1 MTRQQRSYRIAHT
14 LALPLALLSCSCCDP
29 CQFSILSSL
38 APASHARP
46 LRCCRCPPRVGRRC
60 RALTPGCRPSVC
72 IVIAAVLRPGH
83 HSCRCCCGTLPSILF
98 AGACACA
105 LPTHPRAA
113 RVGCRPASAPVR
125 LRTVRRCVGVR
136 HVAAAT
142 HMRVCTATVQLLCG
156 TLPGPPCHPAATGL
170 RRCATAVAAA
180 RAVGRCRARVAT
192 AFAIA
197 RIVPLPC
204 GALPARSRRIPHQH
218 VLRCLCV
225 VLRPFLPLE

>member
-1 MTRQQRSYRIAHT
+1 MCSPVMLPRARARARAAALPRTLPCHSVRAAVVRSYRVART
-14 LALPLALLSCSCCDP
+14 LAPPLALLSCPRCDP
-29 CQFSILSSL
+29 CQFSILSSP

-46 LRCCRCPPRVGRRC
+46 LRCRRCPPRVGRRC
-60 RALTPGCRPSVC
+60 RALTPGSRPSVC

-142 HMRVCTATVQLLCG
+142 HMRVCTATVASVFG
-156 TLPGPPCHPAATGL
+156 I
-170 RRCATAVAAA
+170 VAARHLNNQDA
-180 RAVGRCRARVAT
+180 ALREWTVRKLRTTCW
-192 AFAIA
+192 
-197 RIVPLPC
+197 C
-204 GALPARSRRIPHQH
+204 GY
-218 VLRCLCV
+218 
-225 VLRPFLPLE
+225 